1 MLFSEFAR
9 ALAEIDTRSGRIEM
23 TEVLSGLLRNS
34 SADEI
39 SSVCHMLLGKLAPDF
54 EGIEIGLG
62 DKMIIR
68 AIASSTGYSV
78 EKVTEE
84 YRNLGDLGLV
94 AERLGQGRSTL
105 LELTGKREDRTV
117 GWFHSEL
124 LKIAKTSGQGA
135 QEAKIR
141 ALSRLISDTKGVETR
156 YLVRVVSGDMRIGIA
171 EQTLLDSLSKAYQAR
186 PEVVKRAYNITS
198 DVGYV
203 ATVVAAEGEA
213 GLKKVR
219 VAPGKPLQ
227 PMLAERAKSLEEI
240 LERMGGKAAFEYKYD
255 GERVQAHKQG
265 SRLTLFS
272 RRIENITSHYPDVVE
287 SLTDAVRAD
296 TFIVEGEIVA
306 VDPES
311 GDMLPFQELMHRRR
325 KYGIQEAKEKYPAR
339 TMLFDVLYAD
349 GDDFTEK
356 GYAERRSELE
366 RIVERDDYVGLSTKL
381 ITGSLDEAQ
390 RFFDEAI
397 SSGCEGV
404 MAKTLDPEVGYT
416 AGSRGWAWIKYK
428 RDYRSE
434 LTDTLDLVV
443 VGGFYGKGKRAGK
456 IGGYL
461 LAAYNGKE
469 ARFETVCKV
478 ATGFSDQ
485 DLEEIPKALSKY
497 AIPKK
502 HPSVVSNLE
511 ADVWYRPVV
520 VFEIIGAEITL
531 SPIHTAAYSVV
542 RKEAG
547 LAIRFPRFTGKIRDD
562 KSPEEATSVDEIVE
576 MYRSQLKKVE

>member
-1 MLFSEFAR
+1 MLFSEFAS
-9 ALAEIDTRSGRIEM
+9 ALKEIDTRSGRIEM
-23 TEVLSGLLRNS
+23 TEVLSELLKN
-34 SADEI
+34 AGTGEI
-39 SSVCHMLLGKLAPDF
+39 SSVCYMLLGKLAPDF
-54 EGIEIGLG
+54 EGVEIGLG
-62 DKMIIR
+62 EKMIVR
-68 AIASSTGYSV
+68 AIANSTGYSV
-78 EKVTEE
+78 ERVTGE
-84 YRNLGDLGLV
+84 YRTLGDLGLV
-94 AERLGQGRSTL
+94 AEKLGQGRTTL
-105 LELTGKREDRTV
+105 LGLTGQKEGRTV
-117 GWFHSEL
+117 GWFHTEL
-124 LKIAKTSGQGA
+124 LRVAKTSGQGA

-141 ALSRLISDTKGVETR
+141 ALSKLISDTTGAETR
-156 YLVRVVSGDMRIGIA
+156 YLVRIVSGDMRIGIA
-171 EQTLLDSLSKAYQAR
+171 EQTLLDALSQAYEAR
-186 PEVVKRAYNITS
+186 PDVVKRAYNITS

-203 ATVVAAEGEA
+203 ASVVAAEGEE

-219 VAPGKPLQ
+219 VSPGRPLQ

-272 RRIENITSHYPDVVE
+272 RRIENITPHYPDVVE
-287 SLTDAVRAD
+287 NLTASVHAD

-325 KYGIQEAKEKYPAR
+325 KYGIQEAKERYPAR
-339 TMLFDVLYAD
+339 TMLFDVLYVD
-349 GDDFTEK
+349 DTDFTER
-356 GYAERRSELE
+356 GYTERRSKLE
-366 RIVERDDYVGLSTKL
+366 GIVERGEYVDLSTKL
-381 ITGSLDEAQ
+381 VTDSLGDAQ
-390 RFFDEAI
+390 KFFDEAI

-404 MAKTLDPEVGYT
+404 MAKTLDPQVGYT

-443 VGGFYGKGKRAGK
+443 VGGFYGRGKRAGK

-478 ATGFSDQ
+478 ATGFTDQ
-485 DLEEIPKALSKY
+485 DLEEIPKTLSKY
-497 AIPKK
+497 AIPKR

-511 ADVWYRPVV
+511 ADVWYRPAV

-531 SPIHTAAYSVV
+531 SPIHTAAYSVI

-547 LAIRFPRFTGKIRDD
+547 LAIRFPRFTGRIRDD